1 MIYRLRWRTLKAM
14 AIFDE
19 NGEYTAHYKKEYYKY
34 LEYNF
39 SGYEKPPD
47 KNKYFK
53 HKEYKEFVDLDKLFK
68 NIKKVE
74 RKDMIKGR
82 PKKVN
87 TKEEVQEIREV
98 VQELPTIIDVQETV
112 VVQPTLPRA
121 KYSIRPIQYFTK
133 FEDLN
138 RAFHL
143 ILHTLNE
150 TGFIKINAEE
160 FKKLSENPTN
170 AQKTNLLCYSILF
183 DKLSQKGLFQYTDE
197 EFSKLPEMFKK
208 GILVYNA

>member
-1 MIYRLRWRTLKAM
+1 M
-14 AIFDE
+14 AVFDE
-19 NGEYTAHYKKEYYKY
+19 NGEYTPHYLKEYRKY
-34 LEYNF
+34 LKYTF
-39 SGYEKPPD
+39 LGYDNSPD
-47 KNKYFK
+47 KNEYFK

-74 RKDMIKGR
+74 RKDMIQKGR

-87 TKEEVQEIREV
+87 VKEEVQEIREV
-98 VQELPTIIDVQETV
+98 VQETPTIIDTQETV
-112 VVQPTLPRA
+112 VVQPTVQRT

-150 TGFIKINAEE
+150 IGFIKINAEE

-183 DKLSQKGLFQYTDE
+183 DKLSQNGLFQYTDE
-197 EFSKLPEMFKK
+197 EYSKLPDMFKK
-208 GILVYNA
+208 GILLYNA